1 MAWTDNGPTMFG
13 ATLRHQEAEGILH
26 GPISAAYVELS
37 DSELTARAGALP
49 SWRGKRRC
57 LAIVNDDIGN
67 AATDLIPVKPAGAS
81 PRSGRKA
88 T

>member
-1 MAWTDNGPTMFG
+1 VAWTDNGPKMLG

-37 DSELTARAGALP
+37 DSELTARAGAPP
-49 SWRGKRRC
+49 SWRGKWRC

-67 AATDLIPVKPAGAS
+67 VATDLMPAKPA
-81 PRSGRKA
+81 SGRKA